1 MKDNKVEIFLRDFM
15 SVWQT
20 ARIYDTKHPQFI
32 ESLSQAYISLQSA
45 IGQKNELVIGIFGE
59 EFASGEEIFFD
70 LSAKFKAAV
79 LQLKERNIEKIAF
92 LKDTLQEELAAFV
105 FFLITAKEEVW
116 EEAQEY
122 LRFMGVANI
131 KIGKIGTVTPKE
143 EIEVNESTRQLNN
156 YKKSLTRLSQVLDT
170 LVNDDAI
177 DYLKLKSVTGNIME
191 NLIGNYQIFF
201 KLAQLK
207 SYDTMTFRH
216 LLNVSILAIYFS
228 HQLGFRKEDCLNIGI
243 GALFHDIGKLYIE
256 KKIIQKPDK
265 LDESEFDKIKNHAAF
280 GAEILLR
287 HIDTLQILPVV
298 VAFEHHLGYDLK
310 GYPKITFFRK
320 PHIASLIIYI
330 CDVYDALA
338 QRRTYKRDYPPEM
351 IYAIMVRQKG
361 KKFSPELLDKFFK
374 IMGVWPKG
382 TIVLLSDGR
391 IAIVREEND
400 DIFSPIVEIVSD
412 TSKESINL
420 ALKKEVKIQ
429 RSLNP
434 FSEGEK
440 YLNFI

>member
-1 MKDNKVEIFLRDFM
+1 
-15 SVWQT
+15 
-20 ARIYDTKHPQFI
+20 
-32 ESLSQAYISLQSA
+32 
-45 IGQKNELVIGIFGE
+45 
-59 EFASGEEIFFD
+59 
-70 LSAKFKAAV
+70 
-79 LQLKERNIEKIAF
+79 
-92 LKDTLQEELAAFV
+92 
-105 FFLITAKEEVW
+105 
-116 EEAQEY
+116 
-122 LRFMGVANI
+122 MGVANI

-143 EIEVNESTRQLNN
+143 EIEVNESARQLNN

>member
-1 MKDNKVEIFLRDFM
+1 
-15 SVWQT
+15 
-20 ARIYDTKHPQFI
+20 
-32 ESLSQAYISLQSA
+32 
-45 IGQKNELVIGIFGE
+45 
-59 EFASGEEIFFD
+59 
-70 LSAKFKAAV
+70 
-79 LQLKERNIEKIAF
+79 
-92 LKDTLQEELAAFV
+92 
-105 FFLITAKEEVW
+105 
-116 EEAQEY
+116 
-122 LRFMGVANI
+122 
-131 KIGKIGTVTPKE
+131 
-143 EIEVNESTRQLNN
+143 
-156 YKKSLTRLSQVLDT
+156 
-170 LVNDDAI
+170 
-177 DYLKLKSVTGNIME
+177 
-191 NLIGNYQIFF
+191 
-201 KLAQLK
+201 
-207 SYDTMTFRH
+207 
-216 LLNVSILAIYFS
+216 
-228 HQLGFRKEDCLNIGI
+228 LNIGI

-391 IAIVREEND
+391 IATVREEND